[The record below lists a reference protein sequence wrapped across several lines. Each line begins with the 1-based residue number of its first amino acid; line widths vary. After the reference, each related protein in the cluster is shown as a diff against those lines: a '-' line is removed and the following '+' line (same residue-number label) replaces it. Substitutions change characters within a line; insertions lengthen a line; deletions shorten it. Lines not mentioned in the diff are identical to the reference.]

1 MRGLFEKLNTLLIKH
16 SDLLLAA
23 MVVLIMATIVIRIP
37 PGMMDWLIAINIAIA
52 ATVLLTALYVSDAV
66 KLPSFPTILLLTTLF
81 RLGLNISTTRLIL
94 LDADAGDIIDSFG
107 EFVVGGNFVVGGV
120 VFLVIVL
127 VQFIVIAKGSE
138 RVAEVSARFTLD
150 AMPGKQMSIDADL
163 RGGMI
168 TPEEART
175 RRQSLERESK
185 LYGAMDGAMKF
196 VKGDAIAG
204 IIISVINI
212 VGGLI
217 VGVMQQGMAVG
228 EAAQVYSLL
237 TIGDGLVSQIPALLI
252 SVSAGLVVTRVAAES
267 GADGKGG
274 GRVAGDIVNQIL
286 RQPKALGV
294 VSAVL
299 LGMAFLPGFPSVVF
313 FVLCGIAAVL
323 AVVGWTR
330 FDDETAAATAG
341 TPGAAP
347 GDDAEA
353 APAVGPTPLAIE
365 IDPPLA
371 VMFFQQQTVVGPHGE
386 PMVQQVATDGLPA
399 QLRAAR
405 LELERELGISIPPI
419 VLQPDER
426 VHDDGPGYRIVIHG
440 APVVS
445 GRAEAQHVVLLS
457 DEAWSEDLRQQLAIE
472 HQYALPWCRA
482 VMPSVPFDDFD
493 AVLENVGK
501 LEEPPDFRVLDV
513 RDLVLMHLR
522 AVVRQHAAE
531 FVGIQNVN
539 DLVEKLKEAQPDLVK
554 AVVPVVL
561 NLAQLTELLQV
572 LLRDGVPVVDLP
584 KLLEAAA
591 RHAPRVGTTPLDIEA
606 LGALVRRDLGRT
618 ICAHLSQGRA
628 SLGFYALE
636 PQLENAAAESL
647 RETPHGVSLT
657 MNLEERRR
665 LLQSLAEGIPAHR
678 HVKAP
683 AVLAVSQ
690 AVLRRPLADMIRP
703 YLPDVTVVTYD
714 DLSAEIVPKQL
725 GLIMPAD
732 ETVEA

>member
-16 SDLLLAA
+16 SDLLLAGL
-23 MVVLIMATIVIRIP
+23 VVLIMATIVIRIP
-37 PGMMDWLIAINIAIA
+37 PEMMDWLIAINIAIA

-94 LDADAGDIIDSFG
+94 LEADAGDIIDSFG

-168 TPEEART
+168 TPEEARN

-204 IIISVINI
+204 IIISLINI
-212 VGGLI
+212 IGGLI
-217 VGVMQQGMAVG
+217 VGVMQQGMEVG

-274 GRVAGDIVNQIL
+274 GRVAGDIVNQVL
-286 RQPKALGV
+286 RQPKALAV

-299 LGMAFLPGFPSVVF
+299 LGMAFLPGFPSLVF
-313 FVLCGIAAVL
+313 FVLCGLAAVL

-330 FDDETAAATAG
+330 L
-341 TPGAAP
+341 
-347 GDDAEA
+347 DDAEVA
-353 APAVGPTPLAIE
+353 AQAQAAAVQEAATDVATQSGPVPLALE
-365 IDPPLA
+365 IDSELG
-371 VMFFQQQTVVGPHGE
+371 VMFFQEREVVGPDGQ
-386 PMVQQVATDGLPA
+386 VTIQQTATDGLPEM
-399 QLRAAR
+399 LRAAR
-405 LELERELGISIPPI
+405 FELERELGISIPPI
-419 VLQPDER
+419 VLQPDDRPAEAG
-426 VHDDGPGYRIVIHG
+426 GPGYRVVIHG
-440 APVVS
+440 APVAS
-445 GRAEAQHVVLLS
+445 GKAEAQHVVLVGDKPWEPEVTASLG
-457 DEAWSEDLRQQLAIE
+457 IE
-472 HQYALPWCRA
+472 HEYALPWCRA
-482 VMPSVPFDDFD
+482 VVPSVPFDAFD
-493 AVLENVGK
+493 GVLDKIGK
-501 LEEPPDFRVLDV
+501 LDPPPMFKVLDV
-513 RDLVLMHLR
+513 RDLALSHLK
-522 AVVRQHAAE
+522 AVVRRYAAE
-531 FVGIQNVN
+531 FLGIQRVN
-539 DLVEKLKEAQPDLVK
+539 DLVEQLKESQPDLVK

-561 NLAQLTELLQV
+561 NVAQLTELLQH
-572 LLRDGVPVVDLP
+572 LMRDGVPMRDLP
-584 KLLEAAA
+584 KLLEAAT
-591 RHAPRVGTTPLDIEA
+591 RHAPKAGNPIDVEVLAG
-606 LGALVRRDLGRT
+606 LVRRDMGRA
-618 ICAHLSQGRA
+618 ICAHLSKGRA
-628 SLGFYALE
+628 SLGFYALD
-636 PQLENAAAESL
+636 PQLENAAAESM
-647 RETPHGVSLT
+647 RETQSGVTLAL
-657 MNLEERRR
+657 NLDERRR
-665 LLQSLAEGIPAHR
+665 LLQSLNAGIPAHR
-678 HVKAP
+678 HVEDP

-690 AVLRRPLADMIRP
+690 PVLRGPLSELIKP
-703 YLPDVTVVTYD
+703 YLPEVVVVTYD

-732 ETVEA
+732 EPVEA

>member
-1 MRGLFEKLNTLLIKH
+1 MRGLFEKLNTLLVKH

-23 MVVLIMATIVIRIP
+23 MVVLIMGTIIIRIP
-37 PGMMDWLIAINIAIA
+37 PGMMDWLIAINIGIA

-81 RLGLNISTTRLIL
+81 RLGLNIATTRLIL
-94 LDADAGDIIDSFG
+94 LEANAGNIIDSFG

-212 VGGLI
+212 IGGLI
-217 VGVMQQGMAVG
+217 VGVMQQGMEVG

-274 GRVAGDIVNQIL
+274 GRVAGDIVNQVL

-299 LGMAFLPGFPSVVF
+299 LGMAFLPGFPSPVF

-323 AVVGWTR
+323 CVIGWTR
-330 FDDETAAATAG
+330 EDEHDAAA
-341 TPGAAP
+341 TPGAA
-347 GDDAEA
+347 GQATAEIET

-371 VMFFQQQTVVGPHGE
+371 PMFFKDQTVIGPDGE
-386 PMVQQVATDGLPA
+386 TMMQQVATDGLPA

-405 LELERELGISIPPI
+405 MELERELGVSLPPI

-426 VHDDGPGYRIVIHG
+426 VHDDGPGYRVVIHG

-445 GRAEAQHVVLLS
+445 GRAEGQHVVLLS
-457 DEAWSEDLRQQLAIE
+457 EQAWPPETLQQLAIQHE
-472 HQYALPWCRA
+472 YALPWCRA

-493 AVLENVGK
+493 AVLDNVRK
-501 LEEPPDFRVLDV
+501 LDEPPDFRVLDV
-513 RDLVLMHLR
+513 RDIVLMHLK

-531 FVGIQNVN
+531 FVGIQNVS
-539 DLVEKLKEAQPDLVK
+539 DLVEKLKESQPDLVK

-561 NLAQLTELLQV
+561 NPAQLTELLQV
-572 LLRDGVPVVDLP
+572 LLRDGVPIGDLP

-591 RHAPRVGTTPLDIEA
+591 RHAPHVGTTPLDIEA

-628 SLGFYALE
+628 SLGFYALD
-636 PQLENAAAESL
+636 PQLENAAAEAL
-647 RETPHGVSLT
+647 RETPNGVTLA
-657 MNLEERRR
+657 MNLDERRR

-690 AVLRRPLADMIRP
+690 PLLRRPLADLIRP
-703 YLPDVTVVTYD
+703 YLPDVAVVTYD